1 MKDRATWTPLK
12 TGDELNSLKDTLMDV
27 GFSYYLILA
36 RMLDIDPHLTTGGY
50 L

>member
-1 MKDRATWTPLK
+1 
-12 TGDELNSLKDTLMDV
+12 MDV

-50 L
+50 H

>member
-1 MKDRATWTPLK
+1 
-12 TGDELNSLKDTLMDV
+12 MDV